1 MENNKFLDRCKSIGR
16 AVKDKIKYAVTCLSV
31 MFSMALVTGGPVT
44 VLAGNTK
51 DNGADN
57 TKGNG
62 ADDFNFLKNGGDGN
76 GAFSDLTKT
85 VKDTGTSGMNLMKAI
100 GAIGIVL
107 AIMCAALTVM
117 LKKGGK
123 REEGKDSL
131 EWAAIGG
138 IVFFGAVG
146 IGCMVAG
153 VGSSIGGK

>member
-57 TKGNG
+57 TKGKG
-62 ADDFNFLKNGGDGN
+62 ADDFNFLKEGDGN
-76 GAFSDLTKT
+76 GAFDGLTKT
-85 VKDTGTSGMNLMKAI
+85 VKATGRSGMNLMT
-100 GAIGIVL
+100 AIGIVGIVF
-107 AIMCAALTVM
+107 AIICAGLTLM

-123 REEGKDSL
+123 REEGKESL
-131 EWAAIGG
+131 EYIAIGG
-138 IVFFGAVG
+138 IFVFGAVG
-146 IGCMVAG
+146 IGAMIAG